1 MKTDLKKILGQ
12 NWPFGL
18 WYVIGRSVTEWHW
31 WRTLRVIV
39 KLGGPSTGRQG
50 ESSCNILCT
59 LLMQNSC
66 RLQCSFKVQFCAR
79 EAVTAGQWP
88 LWMHCWPLLN
98 PCTLSSSSSII
109 NRTINNMM
117 SILIA
122 SLIVYLKT
130 TLHFLIPTMILLS
143 DKICTL
149 HNCTIAQLHMAGPWW
164 PPVFFAFSPPCPDV
178 LFHLWQTLDVL
189 LLSTLTMFSVPDYSN
204 VDKLVSSH
212 LLGGVPPTIV
222 FLNCPLVVHVEELAD
237 QLKHSCWTISADG
250 WALDEL

>member
-31 WRTLRVIV
+31 LRTLRVIV
-39 KLGGPSTGRQG
+39 KLEGPSTRRQG

-109 NRTINNMM
+109 NRIIKNMM

-149 HNCTIAQLHMAGPWW
+149 HNCTWPGRDGLLYSLH
-164 PPVFFAFSPPCPDV
+164 
-178 LFHLWQTLDVL
+178 FHLPAPM
-189 LLSTLTMFSVPDYSN
+189 SSFIS
-204 VDKLVSSH
+204 DKLWTYFCYQHWQCSVSRIIPMLTSWY
-212 LLGGVPPTIV
+212 LLTCLAGSLLRSYSSIV
-222 FLNCPLVVHVEELAD
+222 
-237 QLKHSCWTISADG
+237 HSWFM
-250 WALDEL
+250 